1 MRLDYLPGSA
11 AICLHLA
18 DTELALA

>member
-1 MRLDYLPGSA
+1 MRLDSLPGSA